1 VEESKRK
8 NIASSY
14 EKVNIRVE
22 AYLKLFL
29 LSRSLSMCVYLL
41 GEEPKA

>member
-1 VEESKRK
+1 VEESKSK
-8 NIASSY
+8 KIASSY
-14 EKVNIRVE
+14 EKVKIRVE

-29 LSRSLSMCVYLL
+29 LSLSLYICVYLL